1 MLFSHVMIFSNVR
14 YTAKLFL
21 VQRRSINSYK
31 ELFLP
36 IIRNFVSQ
44 TKAFKMDKTIAI
56 GQMRSTN
63 DKIANRQQ
71 VQQIVE
77 SAAQKNACV
86 RVILLNAL
94 RMHYFPSIEDKF
106 THVHLSL

>member
-1 MLFSHVMIFSNVR
+1 MIFSNVR

-21 VQRRSINSYK
+21 VQRRSTNSYK

-36 IIRNFVSQ
+36 IRNFVSH

-77 SAAQKNACV
+77 SAAKKNACV
-86 RVILLNAL
+86 RVILLNVL
-94 RMHYFPSIEDKF
+94 FSQMENQL
-106 THVHLSL
+106 TV